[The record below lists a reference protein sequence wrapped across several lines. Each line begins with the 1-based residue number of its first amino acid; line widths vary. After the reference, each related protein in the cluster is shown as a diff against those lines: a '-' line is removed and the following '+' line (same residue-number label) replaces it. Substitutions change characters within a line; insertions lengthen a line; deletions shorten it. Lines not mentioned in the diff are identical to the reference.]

1 MGVVFGSRLLFWATR
16 SCTVVFGE
24 TEIPNH
30 FLKEELINIIIFHPG
45 YMTLTLHIYWTDSR
59 AYPLNRG
66 TARKFTIKNIDIRVW
81 LDRVIVASNKRQ
93 RI

>member
-1 MGVVFGSRLLFWATR
+1 
-16 SCTVVFGE
+16 
-24 TEIPNH
+24 
-30 FLKEELINIIIFHPG
+30 
-45 YMTLTLHIYWTDSR
+45 MTLTLHIYWTDSR

-93 RI
+93 RIWAHFHIRFHSFVQFIKLIQKMQQEMNLWPTWFVP